1 MRFKLDENLPT
12 SAAHVLTSEGH
23 NVETAAEESLEGAVD
38 SAIFAACQ
46 EEGRVLVTLDTD
58 FADIRAY
65 PPGTHQG
72 VMVLRPGRDAI
83 PLVLE
88 ALRRAVSLL
97 TTEPISGGLWIVEA
111 SRVRIRVP

>member
-1 MRFKLDENLPT
+1 MLIQDMTKFSP
-12 SAAHVLTSEGH
+12 AH
-23 NVETAAEESLEGAVD
+23 
-38 SAIFAACQ
+38 Q
-46 EEGRVLVTLDTD
+46 EGRVLVTLDTD

-65 PPGTHQG
+65 PPGPHQG

-83 PLVLE
+83 PLALE

-97 TTEPISGGLWIVEA
+97 TTEQISGGLWIVEA